1 MKKFQLVSAITCAVV
16 GIAASAATAGT
27 PLMVTGAGS
36 SSGYGHVVVNARA
49 TGPATGEF
57 FPVAPAVGFLR
68 APEVPGFP
76 DGTRDLSGKVT
87 CIGLWPGVD
96 AVAVS
101 GNLGTPVVQ
110 NGLVYPN
117 FTFLLWSSAT
127 GRNAIQVWADRLL
140 PFSPCGTDL
149 FFSAGQEDPE
159 VIALSRLLQGHFN
172 IMRTS

>member
-1 MKKFQLVSAITCAVV
+1 MKKFQLVSAITCVVV
-16 GIAASAATAGT
+16 GIAASAATAGV
-27 PLMVTGAGS
+27 PLMVTGAGA
-36 SSGYGHVVVNARA
+36 SSGSGQVVVNARA

-76 DGTRDLSGKVT
+76 DGTHDLSGKVT
-87 CIGLWPGVD
+87 CIGLWPGVH

-101 GNLGTPVVQ
+101 GDLATPVVQ
-110 NGLVYPN
+110 NGVVYPN
-117 FTFLLWSSAT
+117 FTLLVWASAT

-140 PFSPCGTDL
+140 PSSSCGTDL

-159 VIALSRLLQGHFN
+159 VVALSRLLRGHFN
-172 IMRTS
+172 IMGTS